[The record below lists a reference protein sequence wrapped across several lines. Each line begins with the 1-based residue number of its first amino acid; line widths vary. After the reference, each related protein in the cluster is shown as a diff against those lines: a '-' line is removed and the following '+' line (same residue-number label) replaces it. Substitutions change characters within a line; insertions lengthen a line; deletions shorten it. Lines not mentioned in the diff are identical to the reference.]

1 MVVFIRN
8 ILYFSSIFGFQ
19 IVFWEFLKRFD
30 YSIAI
35 LILFFAFDLFIIIF
49 TINYFKIFL
58 ISNDAP
64 LLPNLLLR
72 DEIIWEIN
80 SKGDQFLNICAR
92 DERLLNYTKEEWLKP
107 NFLED
112 FIYPLDKE
120 ITFKNFQ
127 DMIQIKSECN
137 FSFRFYT
144 KNRNIVWFEAKLE
157 QIKNQ
162 NGIEHF
168 YGTLTDITEQKKKES
183 LLQFHSDILNKMS
196 EGVFL
201 LRTSD
206 AKIIYTNP
214 SFDTLFG
221 YKNGELIGK
230 HVSILNS
237 SDTKPSREVADEINA
252 NLYKDGFWRG
262 EVHNQKKNGESFW
275 SEVNVSEYIHPE
287 YGLVWISV
295 HNDITQRKKMEED
308 LVKAKQDADKANQA
322 KTDFLVRMSH
332 EIRTPMNGILGITSL
347 LVESDLSPEKKG
359 YAELAVRGVEVLE
372 SLVLNIMDFSKIES
386 GTIHIEKTECNLSEM
401 IHSIFSLFELQA
413 KEKGLDFNLEMDIKF
428 PQIVICDM
436 HKIRQ
441 ILINLISNA
450 IKFTNKGYV
459 KIKLRV
465 IEDLGDKKNLEILVQ
480 DSGIGIKEEQK
491 IHVFE
496 SFFQADPSM
505 TRKYGG
511 SGLGL
516 SISKK
521 LVNILGGNLSFE
533 SKEGIGSTFCLSMI
547 VEIPKERVKN
557 STIEKVSLH
566 KENPKILIA
575 DDDDLNAMVAIQI
588 LKSKNIHNVTHVYS
602 GLDALKEIETSDYD
616 LIFMDLRM
624 PSMDGIET
632 TVLIR
637 RISDIPIVAITGE
650 VIEGEREKCLAAG
663 MNDFYTKPMS
673 ASDFMKII
681 HEWT

>member
-1 MVVFIRN
+1 
-8 ILYFSSIFGFQ
+8 
-19 IVFWEFLKRFD
+19 
-30 YSIAI
+30 
-35 LILFFAFDLFIIIF
+35 
-49 TINYFKIFL
+49 
-58 ISNDAP
+58 
-64 LLPNLLLR
+64 
-72 DEIIWEIN
+72 
-80 SKGDQFLNICAR
+80 
-92 DERLLNYTKEEWLKP
+92 
-107 NFLED
+107 
-112 FIYPLDKE
+112 
-120 ITFKNFQ
+120 
-127 DMIQIKSECN
+127 
-137 FSFRFYT
+137 
-144 KNRNIVWFEAKLE
+144 
-157 QIKNQ
+157 
-162 NGIEHF
+162 
-168 YGTLTDITEQKKKES
+168 
-183 LLQFHSDILNKMS
+183 
-196 EGVFL
+196 
-201 LRTSD
+201 
-206 AKIIYTNP
+206 
-214 SFDTLFG
+214 
-221 YKNGELIGK
+221 
-230 HVSILNS
+230 
-237 SDTKPSREVADEINA
+237 
-252 NLYKDGFWRG
+252 
-262 EVHNQKKNGESFW
+262 
-275 SEVNVSEYIHPE
+275 
-287 YGLVWISV
+287 
-295 HNDITQRKKMEED
+295 
-308 LVKAKQDADKANQA
+308 
-322 KTDFLVRMSH
+322 
-332 EIRTPMNGILGITSL
+332 
-347 LVESDLSPEKKG
+347 
-359 YAELAVRGVEVLE
+359 
-372 SLVLNIMDFSKIES
+372 
-386 GTIHIEKTECNLSEM
+386 
-401 IHSIFSLFELQA
+401 
-413 KEKGLDFNLEMDIKF
+413 
-428 PQIVICDM
+428 
-436 HKIRQ
+436 
-441 ILINLISNA
+441 
-450 IKFTNKGYV
+450 
-459 KIKLRV
+459 
-465 IEDLGDKKNLEILVQ
+465 DLGDKKNLEILVQ

-496 SFFQADPSM
+496 SFFQADSSM

>member
-1 MVVFIRN
+1 M
-8 ILYFSSIFGFQ
+8 
-19 IVFWEFLKRFD
+19 KRFD

-496 SFFQADPSM
+496 SFFQADSSM